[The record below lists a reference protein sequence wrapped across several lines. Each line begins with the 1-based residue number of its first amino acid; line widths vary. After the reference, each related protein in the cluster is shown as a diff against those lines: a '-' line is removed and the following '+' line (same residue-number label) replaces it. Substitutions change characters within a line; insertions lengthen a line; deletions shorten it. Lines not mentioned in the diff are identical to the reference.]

1 MSDQLFGAYIDTEV
15 FTWRINSF
23 KDHMFDGGFLEFQV
37 LIILRILILFLL
49 ILHHINVDFV
59 LRFFDILVIDAP
71 PRTDQTLVIFIDPNL
86 WHLIDLARR
95 ITLKIAQ
102 YLVVLLRLFPL
113 IIVVTNFYNVESEVL
128 FIHVILF

>member
-1 MSDQLFGAYIDTEV
+1 MTLFQMSDQLFGAYIDTEV

-102 YLVVLLRLFPL
+102 YLVVLL
-113 IIVVTNFYNVESEVL
+113 
-128 FIHVILF
+128 

>member
-1 MSDQLFGAYIDTEV
+1 
-15 FTWRINSF
+15 
-23 KDHMFDGGFLEFQV
+23 MFDGGFLEFQV